1 VDKTEVHSAA
11 LATTEQSGSK
21 TTLGSDYF
29 DTISFSI
36 LVNARGRVCM
46 LYDKPFNAIPVW
58 VKYLIKKKK
67 LQLIFDNGMEYIIN
81 YVMDDKFNKIFLNLN
96 KLFIV
101 RFEDM
106 KPIEGFDTSVIKE

>member
-1 VDKTEVHSAA
+1 MDKAEMHSAA
-11 LATTEQSGSK
+11 VATTEQGSK
-21 TTLGSDYF
+21 GSQGSDYF

-46 LYDKPFNAIPVW
+46 LYNKPFNAIPVW
-58 VKYLIKKKK
+58 VKYLTKQRK
-67 LQLIFDNGMEYIIN
+67 LHLIFDNGMEYTISYI
-81 YVMDDKFNKIFLNLN
+81 MDDKYNKLFLNLT

-106 KPIEGFDTSVIKE
+106 KPIEGFDTNVIKE